1 MIDVGVMADQ
11 VAVDDPGPVPLLAV
25 DNLHTTFGRGPS
37 RVEAVRGVSFTLRRG
52 ETLVLLGESGSGKS
66 VTARSLMQ
74 LYGRTASHRGQ
85 VRLDGQDLMG
95 SSEAELRQTRG
106 KRMGLVSQDPGAAL
120 DPLRRVGRQMDEV
133 LRLHLPLER
142 AERRERVIEL
152 LRLMGLPQPDQVA
165 RSFPHELSGG
175 MRQRV
180 AIALAVSCDP
190 ELLIADEPT
199 TALDVTVQAQILEE
213 LEKLQ
218 ERMKMAV
225 LLVTHDVGVAAQM
238 ADQVAVMYAGRIVEI
253 GPAPAVLDHPAH
265 PYTEGLL
272 SCLPAPGTSRGSLQ
286 PLPGT
291 PPMAGENPPGCPF
304 APRCSRAH
312 DACNEIEPD
321 LRRVT
326 SDHSSGCLL
335 VPELQGQPA

>member
-1 MIDVGVMADQ
+1 MIDVSVMSDQ
-11 VAVDDPGPVPLLAV
+11 VALDDTGPVPLLAV
-25 DNLHTTFGRGPS
+25 DGLHTTFGRGPS
-37 RVEAVRGVSFTLRRG
+37 RVDAVRGVSFALRRG

-74 LYGRTASHRGQ
+74 LYDRSASHRGH

-95 SSEAELRQTRG
+95 SSEAELRRIRG
-106 KRMGLVSQDPGAAL
+106 KRIALVSQDPGAAL
-120 DPLRRVGRQMDEV
+120 DPLRRVGRQMDEA
-133 LRLHLPLER
+133 LRIHLPLER
-142 AERRERVIEL
+142 AERRERVVDL

-213 LEKLQ
+213 LDKLKK
-218 ERMKMAV
+218 RMKMAV

-238 ADQVAVMYAGRIVEI
+238 ADQVAVMYAGRIIEI
-253 GPAPAVLDHPAH
+253 GPARAVLDHPAH
-265 PYTEGLL
+265 PYTKGLL
-272 SCLPAPGTSRGSLQ
+272 SCLPAPGMTRGSLQ

-291 PPMAGENPPGCPF
+291 PPMAGENPSGCPF

-312 DACNEIEPD
+312 DACIEIEPD
-321 LRRVT
+321 LRPVT
-326 SDHSSGCLL
+326 AHHSSGCLL
-335 VPELQGQPA
+335 VPELEESPA